1 MNYYKNFK
9 QKNIK
14 MIQLE
19 KLKLVIVMVMI
30 KGDKDAASENK
41 Q

>member
-19 KLKLVIVMVMI
+19 KLKLVIVMVI
-30 KGDKDAASENK
+30 KGDKDAAGENK